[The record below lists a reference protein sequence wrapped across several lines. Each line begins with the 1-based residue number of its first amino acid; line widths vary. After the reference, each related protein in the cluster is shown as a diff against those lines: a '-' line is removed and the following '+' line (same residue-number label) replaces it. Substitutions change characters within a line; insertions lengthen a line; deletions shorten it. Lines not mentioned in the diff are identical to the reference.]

1 MFALRNPA
9 RETPTPSQ
17 YEVLFHQ
24 GLLRPFGRE
33 FGFYEHPLVLP
44 QLTHL

>member
-1 MFALRNPA
+1 MRNPA

-44 QLTHL
+44 QLTHS